1 MVFCKFLGVY
11 AVFRDDLFG
20 RVLSADM
27 VRDGKESESGLAGA
41 GD

>member
-1 MVFCKFLGVY
+1 MVLWKFMGVY
-11 AVFRDDLFG
+11 ADFRADLFG